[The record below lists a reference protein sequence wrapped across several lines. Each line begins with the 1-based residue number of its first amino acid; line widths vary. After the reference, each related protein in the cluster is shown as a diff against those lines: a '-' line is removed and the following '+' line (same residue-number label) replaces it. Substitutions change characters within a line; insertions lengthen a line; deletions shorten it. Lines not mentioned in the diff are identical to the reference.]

1 MNKSA
6 KCPQKQRFCL
16 KSKTGERHEKI
27 TAILIAATLLSG
39 ILPAVILQ
47 ATPVPDVDGPYIA
60 DEGAEV
66 IFDAGASTETEGG
79 SLEFRWD
86 FDNDGLYDTP

>member
-1 MNKSA
+1 MSSETTFL
-6 KCPQKQRFCL
+6 PQNLKQG
-16 KSKTGERHEKI
+16 KDMKKI